1 MTEAVIAA
9 IARTAVGSFGGVLK
23 DVAATELGA
32 HAIKAALERANIT
45 PEQVQDVLMGNVIS
59 AALGQG
65 PARQAAI
72 GAGIPVTTPAATINM
87 LCGSGLRAI
96 TMAAESI
103 LCGRRQVTV
112 AGGMES
118 MSRAPLADTDTRW
131 GSRMGHYQLVDCMLS
146 DGLEDAFSGEHMGA
160 AMDRLAQQRGISRQA
175 QDEYAAASQR
185 RYEVAQKEGRFEAEI
200 TSLEVPQRKGDPIV
214 IDTDEHP
221 RPGTTVE
228 ILAKLKPVF
237 LNDGAITAG
246 NASGLNDGAAA
257 AVVVSADVAA
267 GINLDNPA
275 RMVAW
280 AESARAPDEFGIAP
294 ARAIELALT
303 DAGMTLDD
311 IELIEANEAFA
322 AQTLALTQ
330 EVGWDLEKVN
340 VNGGAIALG
349 HPIGASGA
357 RILTT
362 LLYEMQR
369 QDVTV
374 GMATLC
380 CGGGLGVCTIVERI

>member
-1 MTEAVIAA
+1 VTEAVIGA
-9 IARTAVGSFGGVLK
+9 IARTAVGTFGGVLK
-23 DVAATELGA
+23 DVPATELGA
-32 HAIKAALERANIT
+32 HAIKAALERASIA
-45 PEQVQDVLMGNVIS
+45 PEQVEDVLMGNVIS

-72 GAGIPVTTPAATINM
+72 AAGIPVTTPAATINM

-118 MSRAPLADTDTRW
+118 MSRAPFADTDTRW
-131 GSRMGHYQLVDCMLS
+131 GSRMGHYELIDCMLR
-146 DGLEDAFSGEHMGA
+146 DGLQDGFTGEHMGA

-175 QDEYAAASQR
+175 QDEYAAESQHR
-185 RYEVAQKEGRFEAEI
+185 CEVAQKEGRFEPEI
-200 TSLEVPQRKGDPIV
+200 TPLEIPQRKGDPIV

-221 RPGTTVE
+221 RSGTTVE

-237 LNDGAITAG
+237 VEDGTITAG

-267 GINLDNPA
+267 GMNLDNPV

-357 RILTT
+357 RVLAT

-380 CGGGLGVCTIVERI
+380 CGGGIGVCTIVERI

>member
-1 MTEAVIAA
+1 VTEAVIAA
-9 IARTAVGSFGGVLK
+9 IARTAVGTFGGVLK
-23 DVAATELGA
+23 DVPATELGA
-32 HAIKAALERANIT
+32 HAIKAALERASIA
-45 PEQVQDVLMGNVIS
+45 PEQVEDVLMGNVIS

-72 GAGIPVTTPAATINM
+72 AAGIPVTTPAATINM

-118 MSRAPLADTDTRW
+118 MSRAPFADTDTRW
-131 GSRMGHYQLVDCMLS
+131 GSRMGHYELIDCMLR
-146 DGLEDAFSGEHMGA
+146 DGLQDGFTGEHMGA

-175 QDEYAAASQR
+175 QDEYAAESQHR
-185 RYEVAQKEGRFEAEI
+185 CEVAQKEGRFEPEI
-200 TSLEVPQRKGDPIV
+200 TPLEIPQRKGDPIV

-221 RPGTTVE
+221 RSGTTVE

-237 LNDGAITAG
+237 VEDGTITAG

-267 GINLDNPA
+267 GMNLDNPV

-357 RILTT
+357 RVLAT

-380 CGGGLGVCTIVERI
+380 CGGGLGVCTIV

>member
-1 MTEAVIAA
+1 VTEAVIGA
-9 IARTAVGSFGGVLK
+9 IARTAVGTFGGVLK
-23 DVAATELGA
+23 DVPATELGA
-32 HAIKAALERANIT
+32 HAIKAALERASIA
-45 PEQVQDVLMGNVIS
+45 PEQVEDVLMGNVIS

-72 GAGIPVTTPAATINM
+72 AAGIPVTTPAATINM

-118 MSRAPLADTDTRW
+118 MSRAPFADTDTRW
-131 GSRMGHYQLVDCMLS
+131 GSRMGHYELIDCMLR
-146 DGLEDAFSGEHMGA
+146 DGLQDGFTGEHMGA

-175 QDEYAAASQR
+175 QDEYAAESQHR
-185 RYEVAQKEGRFEAEI
+185 CEVAQKEGRFEPEI
-200 TSLEVPQRKGDPIV
+200 TPLEIPQRKGDPIV

-221 RPGTTVE
+221 RSGTTVE

-237 LNDGAITAG
+237 VEDGTITAG

-267 GINLDNPA
+267 GMNLDNPV

-357 RILTT
+357 RVLAT

>member
-9 IARTAVGSFGGVLK
+9 IARTAVGTFGGVLK
-23 DVAATELGA
+23 DVPATELGA
-32 HAIKAALERANIT
+32 HAIKAALERASIA
-45 PEQVQDVLMGNVIS
+45 PEQVEDVLMGNVIS

-72 GAGIPVTTPAATINM
+72 AAGIPVTTPAATINM

-118 MSRAPLADTDTRW
+118 MSRAPFADTDTRW
-131 GSRMGHYQLVDCMLS
+131 GSRMGHYELIDCMLR
-146 DGLEDAFSGEHMGA
+146 DGLQDGFTGEHMGA

-175 QDEYAAASQR
+175 QDEYAAESQHR
-185 RYEVAQKEGRFEAEI
+185 CEVAQKEGRFEPEI
-200 TSLEVPQRKGDPIV
+200 TPLEIPQRKGDPIV

-221 RPGTTVE
+221 RSGTTVE

-237 LNDGAITAG
+237 VEDGTITAG

-267 GINLDNPA
+267 GMNLDNPV

-357 RILTT
+357 RVLAT

-380 CGGGLGVCTIVERI
+380 CGGGLGVCTIV

>member
-1 MTEAVIAA
+1 MTEAVIGA
-9 IARTAVGSFGGVLK
+9 IARTAVGTFGGVLK
-23 DVAATELGA
+23 DVPATELGA
-32 HAIKAALERANIT
+32 HAIKAALERASIA
-45 PEQVQDVLMGNVIS
+45 PEQVEDVLMGNVIS

-72 GAGIPVTTPAATINM
+72 AAGIPVTTPAATINM

-118 MSRAPLADTDTRW
+118 MSRAPFADTDTRW
-131 GSRMGHYQLVDCMLS
+131 GSRMGHYELIDCMLR
-146 DGLEDAFSGEHMGA
+146 DGLQDGFTGEHMGA

-175 QDEYAAASQR
+175 QDEYAAESQHR
-185 RYEVAQKEGRFEAEI
+185 CEVAQKEGRFEPEI
-200 TSLEVPQRKGDPIV
+200 TPLEIPQRKGDPIV

-221 RPGTTVE
+221 RSGTTVE

-237 LNDGAITAG
+237 VEDGTITAG

-267 GINLDNPA
+267 GMNLDNPV

-357 RILTT
+357 RVLAT

-380 CGGGLGVCTIVERI
+380 CGGGIGVCTIVERI